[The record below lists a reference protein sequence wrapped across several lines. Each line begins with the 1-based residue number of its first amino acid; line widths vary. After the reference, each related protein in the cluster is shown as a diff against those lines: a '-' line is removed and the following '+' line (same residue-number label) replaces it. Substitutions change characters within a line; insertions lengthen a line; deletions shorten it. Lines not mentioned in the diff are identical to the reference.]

1 MFLHPDDIQ
10 GADICFLLSVTWEGK
25 DYRFSTVPIDIQDTI
40 QNEVHRYFGGLSD
53 PDITQS
59 SDFTGVD
66 MEADT
71 IAVELV
77 FTGINWVQEWLTGHS
92 LVHSECE
99 LSMIA
104 ITGEHTTFTEQDRII
119 LFQGQVIEPII
130 GTPDKPEGHVIFSIE
145 NSLKLK
151 KVKLLENQSE
161 ITVFK
166 FPGLDQRGTSIG
178 RTISY
183 PIGKYAPFVFGSPGT
198 WIQRTGP
205 NPGLQYVTTQEKN
218 STGIEFFDVAQVSPA
233 YTINAT
239 NLGTINAETT
249 YLIAQGDVASSQV
262 RIWDET
268 GGNFVNTVELEQNE
282 EGQLFSQVK
291 YKLGSVIED
300 NSFAPALDSDQTFWV
315 SWGEF
320 DGGSVD
326 PISGESLAPS
336 TNLIFFVM
344 DRVGLKY
351 NKAKWM
357 GLANL
362 LNRYKFSGYVNDPQ
376 VVALDWLKKNILSY
390 LPIQVFNGDGG
401 YEPRVNLYFYGEQ
414 INPSYHLEDHGLFQI
429 VTGIQPL
436 DVDVVNKV
444 VVKFCYGGEFQQ
456 YLSTISIDP
465 TLEEETP
472 VDFRDPVS
480 DVSFNRF
487 GLQEEVIECPF
498 IWDLDTAIRV
508 ARDRIR
514 TRGLG
519 VYAVEVMAAPQFGY
533 LQVGD
538 VIALTSSNLS
548 LEKHKCQI
556 IQKSWSSNSWR
567 YVIHLESNSLVN
579 PRQLV

>member
-1 MFLHPDDIQ
+1 MYLHPDDIQ
-10 GADICFLLSVTWEGK
+10 GADICFLLSVTWEGM
-25 DYRFSTVPIDIQDTI
+25 DYRFSSVPIDIEDTI
-40 QNEVHRYFGGLSD
+40 QGKVYRYNGGLSD

-59 SDFTGVD
+59 SDFSGVD
-66 MEADT
+66 MEADS

-104 ITGEHTTFTEQDRII
+104 ITGEHTKFTEEDRVI

-130 GTPDKPEGHVIFSIE
+130 GTPNRPEGHIIFSIE

-151 KVKLLENQSE
+151 KVKLLENRNE
-161 ITVFK
+161 IDIFK
-166 FPGLDQRGTSIG
+166 FPGLDQRAASIG

-183 PIGKYAPFVFGSPGT
+183 PIGKYAPLVFGEPGT
-198 WIQRTGP
+198 WVQRTGP
-205 NPGLQYVTTQEKN
+205 ASGLQYLTTQEKN
-218 STGIEFFDVAQVSPA
+218 STGLEYYTKGQVSPA

-239 NLGTINAETT
+239 NIGTINAETT
-249 YLIAQGDVASSQV
+249 YLIAQGDVASTRV

-268 GGNFVNTVELEQNE
+268 GGNFVNTVELETNE

-300 NSFAPALDSDQTFWV
+300 NSFTPALDSDQTFWV
-315 SWGEF
+315 SWGEY
-320 DGGSVD
+320 DGGSLD
-326 PISGESLAPS
+326 PISGESLAPA
-336 TNLIFFVM
+336 TNIILFIM

-351 NKAKWM
+351 NKFKWM
-357 GLANL
+357 GLSNL

-376 VVALDWLKKNILSY
+376 VVALDWLEQNILKF
-390 LPIQVFNGDGG
+390 LPIQVFNGEGG
-401 YEPRVNLYFYGEQ
+401 FEPRVNLYFYAEQ
-414 INPSYHLEDHGLFQI
+414 IHPTYYLTDHGLFQI
-429 VTGIQPL
+429 VTGIQPM

-456 YLSTISIDP
+456 YLSSISIDP

-472 VDFRDPVS
+472 TDFRDPIS
-480 DVSFNRF
+480 DVSFDRF
-487 GLQEEVIECPF
+487 GLQEEVLECPF
-498 IWDLDTAIRV
+498 IWDFDTAVRV
-508 ARDRIR
+508 ARDMVR

-519 VYAVEVMAAPQFGY
+519 VYAVEVQAAPQYGY

-538 VIALTSSNLS
+538 VIALTSTNLS
-548 LEKHKCQI
+548 LDKHKCQI
-556 IQKSWSSNSWR
+556 IQKSWSGNTWSF
-567 YVIHLESNSLVN
+567 VIHLESNSLVN